1 MPSYIK
7 DFSLKRHLAPEQP
20 RPPLPS
26 VKAIDTPAAAVR
38 ALAEQAGLV
47 HALLERAVADA
58 LADPRKADTVIL
70 ISGESRR
77 CIANLLALVQ
87 QSRPETR

>member
-1 MPSYIK
+1 MTSIST
-7 DFSLKRHLAPEQP
+7 FNLHNSCP

-26 VKAIDTPAAAVR
+26 VKALDTRAAAVR

-58 LADPRKADTVIL
+58 LADPRRVDAALL
-70 ISGESRR
+70 ISQESRR

-87 QSRPETR
+87 QPRPETR